1 MNGYLF
7 IKIQRL
13 SNWIKTQ
20 KDSLLYLRGMLL
32 KCSRR
37 EMGEDGAKE
46 KQGEKWGKTTRK
58 VQETN
63 VAERK
68 MKQNHVENM
77 IQGKVFGERKW
88 PTWC

>member
-20 KDSLLYLRGMLL
+20 KDSLLYVRGMHL

-37 EMGEDGAKE
+37 EMGEMGQMRNRREIGKDNTKGTRAKRCRKKDE
-46 KQGEKWGKTTRK
+46 TKLCGK
-58 VQETN
+58 
-63 VAERK
+63 
-68 MKQNHVENM
+68 HDS
-77 IQGKVFGERKW
+77 G
-88 PTWC
+88 